1 MLLHR
6 MLVYADLYAKYY
18 KPILKVLFCSHFH
31 TNFEHIQ
38 NKYLLNIINTVPKYL
53 DLIVLK
59 ALRFRVMVQLTTLNF
74 NQIYVI
80 SDCPVAIYSHKGIV
94 TPRRQKK

>member
-6 MLVYADLYAKYY
+6 ILVYANLYAKYY
-18 KPILKVLFCSHFH
+18 IPAPKVLFCSHFH
-31 TNFEHIQ
+31 TNFELIQ
-38 NKYLLNIINTVPKYL
+38 NKYFLNIINRVPKYL

-59 ALRFRVMVQLTTLNF
+59 ALRFRVMVQSTTLNF